1 MKEVAHILPRVEC
14 ILFQG
19 IDFNLC
25 VDIPHNYVP
34 KLFRA
39 SLNLKTDEVDRLY
52 VPNAEH
58 PDPRK
63 PSELVRLFLHFCMG
77 SFICVDHPPK
87 VVAGAAVLYALR
99 VTGLVKDAHYKASW
113 LRELEFSEEEIEEI
127 TTQRKFVAHL
137 THRDAKDH
145 SRSPTIVYDE
155 KPKSP
160 VREKRERA
168 VEEEEA
174 KRRRV
179 LSDVPVGRP
188 QPIVAAPAVKEVA
201 PVPLFVSS
209 VEARPAPIVA
219 SSSPAP
225 IMPRVSSPA
234 PILVSN
240 SPAPIMPRVSSPAP
254 IMSSNSPAPIMSS
267 NSPAPI
273 MPRINSPTPI
283 MPSNSPAAIPLFPAP
298 SDDENEKLP
307 LHIGFGTEEEP
318 VGLFPFSAPAVSERR
333 AGLL

>member
-1 MKEVAHILPRVEC
+1 M
-14 ILFQG
+14 
-19 IDFNLC
+19 
-25 VDIPHNYVP
+25 
-34 KLFRA
+34 
-39 SLNLKTDEVDRLY
+39 
-52 VPNAEH
+52 
-58 PDPRK
+58 
-63 PSELVRLFLHFCMG
+63 
-77 SFICVDHPPK
+77 
-87 VVAGAAVLYALR
+87 
-99 VTGLVKDAHYKASW
+99 
-113 LRELEFSEEEIEEI
+113 
-127 TTQRKFVAHL
+127 AHL

-318 VGLFPFSAPAVSERR
+318 VGLFPFSTPAVSERV
-333 AGLL
+333 

>member
-1 MKEVAHILPRVEC
+1 M
-14 ILFQG
+14 
-19 IDFNLC
+19 
-25 VDIPHNYVP
+25 
-34 KLFRA
+34 
-39 SLNLKTDEVDRLY
+39 
-52 VPNAEH
+52 
-58 PDPRK
+58 
-63 PSELVRLFLHFCMG
+63 
-77 SFICVDHPPK
+77 
-87 VVAGAAVLYALR
+87 
-99 VTGLVKDAHYKASW
+99 
-113 LRELEFSEEEIEEI
+113 
-127 TTQRKFVAHL
+127 AHL

-318 VGLFPFSAPAVSERR
+318 VGLFPFSAPAVSERV
-333 AGLL
+333 

>member
-1 MKEVAHILPRVEC
+1 M
-14 ILFQG
+14 
-19 IDFNLC
+19 
-25 VDIPHNYVP
+25 
-34 KLFRA
+34 
-39 SLNLKTDEVDRLY
+39 
-52 VPNAEH
+52 
-58 PDPRK
+58 
-63 PSELVRLFLHFCMG
+63 
-77 SFICVDHPPK
+77 
-87 VVAGAAVLYALR
+87 
-99 VTGLVKDAHYKASW
+99 
-113 LRELEFSEEEIEEI
+113 
-127 TTQRKFVAHL
+127 AHL

-225 IMPRVSSPA
+225 IMSS
-234 PILVSN
+234 S

-254 IMSSNSPAPIMSS
+254 IMPRVNSPAPILVSNSPALIMPRVSSPAPIMSS
-267 NSPAPI
+267 SSPAPI

-318 VGLFPFSAPAVSERR
+318 VGLFPFSTPAVSERV
-333 AGLL
+333 

>member
-1 MKEVAHILPRVEC
+1 M
-14 ILFQG
+14 
-19 IDFNLC
+19 
-25 VDIPHNYVP
+25 
-34 KLFRA
+34 
-39 SLNLKTDEVDRLY
+39 
-52 VPNAEH
+52 
-58 PDPRK
+58 
-63 PSELVRLFLHFCMG
+63 
-77 SFICVDHPPK
+77 
-87 VVAGAAVLYALR
+87 
-99 VTGLVKDAHYKASW
+99 
-113 LRELEFSEEEIEEI
+113 
-127 TTQRKFVAHL
+127 AHL

-188 QPIVAAPAVKEVA
+188 QPIVAAPAVKEVV

-267 NSPAPI
+267 SSPAPI

-283 MPSNSPAAIPLFPAP
+283 MPPNSPAAIPLFPAP

-318 VGLFPFSAPAVSERR
+318 VGLFPFSTPAVSERV
-333 AGLL
+333 

>member
-1 MKEVAHILPRVEC
+1 M
-14 ILFQG
+14 
-19 IDFNLC
+19 
-25 VDIPHNYVP
+25 
-34 KLFRA
+34 
-39 SLNLKTDEVDRLY
+39 
-52 VPNAEH
+52 
-58 PDPRK
+58 
-63 PSELVRLFLHFCMG
+63 
-77 SFICVDHPPK
+77 
-87 VVAGAAVLYALR
+87 
-99 VTGLVKDAHYKASW
+99 
-113 LRELEFSEEEIEEI
+113 
-127 TTQRKFVAHL
+127 AHL

-267 NSPAPI
+267 SSPAPI

-318 VGLFPFSAPAVSERR
+318 VGLFPFSTPAVSERV
-333 AGLL
+333 

>member
-1 MKEVAHILPRVEC
+1 M
-14 ILFQG
+14 
-19 IDFNLC
+19 
-25 VDIPHNYVP
+25 
-34 KLFRA
+34 
-39 SLNLKTDEVDRLY
+39 
-52 VPNAEH
+52 
-58 PDPRK
+58 
-63 PSELVRLFLHFCMG
+63 
-77 SFICVDHPPK
+77 
-87 VVAGAAVLYALR
+87 
-99 VTGLVKDAHYKASW
+99 
-113 LRELEFSEEEIEEI
+113 
-127 TTQRKFVAHL
+127 
-137 THRDAKDH
+137 
-145 SRSPTIVYDE
+145 YDE

-179 LSDVPVGRP
+179 LPDVPVGRP

-318 VGLFPFSAPAVSERR
+318 VGLFPFSTPAVSERV
-333 AGLL
+333 

>member
-1 MKEVAHILPRVEC
+1 M
-14 ILFQG
+14 
-19 IDFNLC
+19 
-25 VDIPHNYVP
+25 
-34 KLFRA
+34 
-39 SLNLKTDEVDRLY
+39 
-52 VPNAEH
+52 
-58 PDPRK
+58 
-63 PSELVRLFLHFCMG
+63 
-77 SFICVDHPPK
+77 
-87 VVAGAAVLYALR
+87 
-99 VTGLVKDAHYKASW
+99 
-113 LRELEFSEEEIEEI
+113 
-127 TTQRKFVAHL
+127 AHL

-168 VEEEEA
+168 VEEEA

-254 IMSSNSPAPIMSS
+254 IMSSSSPAPIMSS

-283 MPSNSPAAIPLFPAP
+283 LPSNSPAAIPLFPAP

-318 VGLFPFSAPAVSERR
+318 VGLFPFSTPAVSERV
-333 AGLL
+333 

>member
-1 MKEVAHILPRVEC
+1 M
-14 ILFQG
+14 
-19 IDFNLC
+19 
-25 VDIPHNYVP
+25 
-34 KLFRA
+34 
-39 SLNLKTDEVDRLY
+39 
-52 VPNAEH
+52 
-58 PDPRK
+58 
-63 PSELVRLFLHFCMG
+63 
-77 SFICVDHPPK
+77 
-87 VVAGAAVLYALR
+87 
-99 VTGLVKDAHYKASW
+99 
-113 LRELEFSEEEIEEI
+113 
-127 TTQRKFVAHL
+127 AHL

-254 IMSSNSPAPIMSS
+254 IMSSNSPAPIM
-267 NSPAPI
+267 
-273 MPRINSPTPI
+273 PRINSPTPI

-318 VGLFPFSAPAVSERR
+318 VGLFPFSTPAVSERV
-333 AGLL
+333 

>member
-1 MKEVAHILPRVEC
+1 M
-14 ILFQG
+14 
-19 IDFNLC
+19 
-25 VDIPHNYVP
+25 
-34 KLFRA
+34 
-39 SLNLKTDEVDRLY
+39 
-52 VPNAEH
+52 
-58 PDPRK
+58 
-63 PSELVRLFLHFCMG
+63 
-77 SFICVDHPPK
+77 
-87 VVAGAAVLYALR
+87 
-99 VTGLVKDAHYKASW
+99 
-113 LRELEFSEEEIEEI
+113 
-127 TTQRKFVAHL
+127 AHL

-168 VEEEEA
+168 VEEEA

-318 VGLFPFSAPAVSERR
+318 VGLFPFSTPAVSERV
-333 AGLL
+333 